1 MSFKLEN
8 VVPWGRNSDEYI
20 RMFDLK
26 KKELQF
32 NILSCADGPASFNSE
47 MTKRGKKVISC
58 DPIYEFTAEQLETQ
72 IENTYDKVMK
82 ETYNNQNNFVW
93 DIIKSPEKLGEVRLK
108 AMKKFL
114 SDFKTGKLQGRYLAA
129 SLPFLPLKDKEF
141 DLAICSHF
149 LFLYTEQL
157 SFDFHL
163 ASIMEMCRVAKEVR
177 IFPLLDLD
185 LNKSSHIPTI
195 CSELYKAGLNVEIN
209 KVPYEFQRGGNEMMK
224 VFM

>member
-1 MSFKLEN
+1 MAFELKN

-20 RMFDLK
+20 RMFDLNEE
-26 KKELQF
+26 ELKF

-47 MTKRGKKVISC
+47 MTKLGNNIISC
-58 DPIYEFTAEQLETQ
+58 DPIYEFTAGQLETQ
-72 IENTYDKVMK
+72 IEYTYDKVMK
-82 ETYNNQNNFVW
+82 ETYNNKNNFVW
-93 DIIKSPEKLGEVRLK
+93 NIIKSPEELGEVRLK
-108 AMKKFL
+108 AMKEFL
-114 SDFKTGKLQGRYLAA
+114 SDFETGKLQGRYIVA
-129 SLPFLPLKDKEF
+129 SLPSLPLEDKEF

-157 SFDFHL
+157 SMDFHL

-177 IFPLLDLD
+177 IFPLLDLN
-185 LNKSSHIPTI
+185 LNKSRHLPTI

-224 VFM
+224 IFM